1 MTRPRTLRLL
11 YSALAFTALLGL
23 YWLAGLHSEEAVTG
37 HRQPDTQDYHG
48 RGLKTKPSSSE
59 RSVEARVESKVTKSD
74 PSPQRLTQLTENA
87 QAVPQLDVMK
97 TQESIA
103 RREQLRARNQKKF
116 GKRKRPPMKTK
127 PTLFSLADYKP
138 GEDSP
143 PLNYGVN
150 VTLTRLNMEFSEEAA
165 AVSKANTGYKVM
177 PSFDSEEANTMEIV
191 GNVRVGSRVPVHSAR
206 HVIVLTTWRSGST
219 FLGDLLN
226 HYKGVFYYFEP
237 LHYYSKSK
245 YKAGAVKPKQNQTE
259 FLKSLFECQFNE
271 ENIGYLH
278 HVSKA
283 DNKFLFKNHNFRLWN
298 SCHNLL
304 PNDMLCLMPEYLTT
318 VCPLFPIK
326 LIKTVRIQL
335 REIESLLV
343 DPALGLRVV
352 FLVRDPRGTYN
363 SRSSGTISKWCVK
376 DECANPA
383 VGCDLMHDNIKMAHD
398 LETRFPG
405 TIKLVRYE
413 DLSMFTEDVTIDL
426 LDFLDLPFTEEISA
440 YIDSHTNSDK
450 KKIVRN
456 KKTHKL
462 EHKNNPYGTTKNS
475 TATAF
480 AWREK
485 LSFENI
491 RKIQSACKEPMAK
504 LGYKLYESEDEVT
517 SSTLP
522 LSNNLDEIWP
532 FQSP

>member
-1 MTRPRTLRLL
+1 M
-11 YSALAFTALLGL
+11 
-23 YWLAGLHSEEAVTG
+23 V
-37 HRQPDTQDYHG
+37 Q
-48 RGLKTKPSSSE
+48 
-59 RSVEARVESKVTKSD
+59 
-74 PSPQRLTQLTENA
+74 
-87 QAVPQLDVMK
+87 
-97 TQESIA
+97 
-103 RREQLRARNQKKF
+103 
-116 GKRKRPPMKTK
+116 
-127 PTLFSLADYKP
+127 
-138 GEDSP
+138 
-143 PLNYGVN
+143 
-150 VTLTRLNMEFSEEAA
+150 
-165 AVSKANTGYKVM
+165 
-177 PSFDSEEANTMEIV
+177 
-191 GNVRVGSRVPVHSAR
+191 
-206 HVIVLTTWRSGST
+206 
-219 FLGDLLN
+219 
-226 HYKGVFYYFEP
+226 
-237 LHYYSKSK
+237 
-245 YKAGAVKPKQNQTE
+245 
-259 FLKSLFECQFNE
+259 
-271 ENIGYLH
+271 
-278 HVSKA
+278 
-283 DNKFLFKNHNFRLWN
+283 
-298 SCHNLL
+298 
-304 PNDMLCLMPEYLTT
+304 
-318 VCPLFPIK
+318 
-326 LIKTVRIQL
+326 
-335 REIESLLV
+335 
-343 DPALGLRVV
+343 
-352 FLVRDPRGTYN
+352 
-363 SRSSGTISKWCVK
+363 
-376 DECANPA
+376 
-383 VGCDLMHDNIKMAHD
+383 MAHD

>member
-1 MTRPRTLRLL
+1 M
-11 YSALAFTALLGL
+11 
-23 YWLAGLHSEEAVTG
+23 
-37 HRQPDTQDYHG
+37 
-48 RGLKTKPSSSE
+48 
-59 RSVEARVESKVTKSD
+59 
-74 PSPQRLTQLTENA
+74 
-87 QAVPQLDVMK
+87 DVMK

-177 PSFDSEEANTMEIV
+177 PSFDREEANTMEIV

-383 VGCDLMHDNIKMAHD
+383 VGCDLMHDNIKVGSLD
-398 LETRFPG
+398 CRS
-405 TIKLVRYE
+405 RY
-413 DLSMFTEDVTIDL
+413 
-426 LDFLDLPFTEEISA
+426 
-440 YIDSHTNSDK
+440 
-450 KKIVRN
+450 
-456 KKTHKL
+456 
-462 EHKNNPYGTTKNS
+462 
-475 TATAF
+475 
-480 AWREK
+480 
-485 LSFENI
+485 
-491 RKIQSACKEPMAK
+491 
-504 LGYKLYESEDEVT
+504 YKYFYLT
-517 SSTLP
+517 
-522 LSNNLDEIWP
+522 
-532 FQSP
+532 

>member
-1 MTRPRTLRLL
+1 
-11 YSALAFTALLGL
+11 
-23 YWLAGLHSEEAVTG
+23 
-37 HRQPDTQDYHG
+37 
-48 RGLKTKPSSSE
+48 
-59 RSVEARVESKVTKSD
+59 
-74 PSPQRLTQLTENA
+74 
-87 QAVPQLDVMK
+87 
-97 TQESIA
+97 
-103 RREQLRARNQKKF
+103 
-116 GKRKRPPMKTK
+116 
-127 PTLFSLADYKP
+127 
-138 GEDSP
+138 
-143 PLNYGVN
+143 
-150 VTLTRLNMEFSEEAA
+150 
-165 AVSKANTGYKVM
+165 
-177 PSFDSEEANTMEIV
+177 
-191 GNVRVGSRVPVHSAR
+191 
-206 HVIVLTTWRSGST
+206 
-219 FLGDLLN
+219 
-226 HYKGVFYYFEP
+226 
-237 LHYYSKSK
+237 
-245 YKAGAVKPKQNQTE
+245 
-259 FLKSLFECQFNE
+259 
-271 ENIGYLH
+271 
-278 HVSKA
+278 
-283 DNKFLFKNHNFRLWN
+283 
-298 SCHNLL
+298 
-304 PNDMLCLMPEYLTT
+304 
-318 VCPLFPIK
+318 
-326 LIKTVRIQL
+326 
-335 REIESLLV
+335 
-343 DPALGLRVV
+343 
-352 FLVRDPRGTYN
+352 
-363 SRSSGTISKWCVK
+363 
-376 DECANPA
+376 
-383 VGCDLMHDNIKMAHD
+383 MAHD